1 MKISFINNFNIR
13 SNISLTKPSVSFGA
27 ASDPIYMIDETDH
40 VSKYDSMNE
49 VAIALGVSV
58 ETIKK
63 ALDENKK
70 VSRVII
76 KRAEDFEKNK
86 INL

>member
-1 MKISFINNFNIR
+1 MKINFINNFNIR
-13 SNISLTKPSVSFGA
+13 PNISLTKPSVSFGA
-27 ASDPIYMIDETDH
+27 ASVPIIMVDETGH

-58 ETIKK
+58 EIIKK
-63 ALDENKK
+63 ALEENKK
-70 VSRVII
+70 VSRVTI

-86 INL
+86 N